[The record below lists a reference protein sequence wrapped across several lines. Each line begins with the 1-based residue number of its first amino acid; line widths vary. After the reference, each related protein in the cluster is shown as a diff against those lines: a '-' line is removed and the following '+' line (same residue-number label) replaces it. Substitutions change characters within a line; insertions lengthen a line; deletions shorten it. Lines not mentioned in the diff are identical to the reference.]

1 MAAWRPC
8 NSGEGVA
15 LFSRL
20 LVSSMGA
27 HSTLV
32 PLRDSHTQNAR
43 MVGLLVLTHSSQPVL
58 GESFF
63 QVSFLGKEGSYSLV
77 ECIWQ
82 GHSGSC
88 QEEDRCLM
96 QRLRAVAGDLEC

>member
-43 MVGLLVLTHSSQPVL
+43 MVGLLGCVLVLTSSA
-58 GESFF
+58 
-63 QVSFLGKEGSYSLV
+63 GKELLSSEFSWQRRVLQSSRAHMAGS
-77 ECIWQ
+77 
-82 GHSGSC
+82 
-88 QEEDRCLM
+88 
-96 QRLRAVAGDLEC
+96 